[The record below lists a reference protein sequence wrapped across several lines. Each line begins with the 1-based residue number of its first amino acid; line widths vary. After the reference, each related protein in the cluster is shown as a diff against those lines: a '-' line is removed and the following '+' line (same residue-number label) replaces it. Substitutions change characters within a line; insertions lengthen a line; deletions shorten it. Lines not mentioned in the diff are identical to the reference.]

1 MKTYNLEKVSQF
13 LDVVNDDN
21 IEVLVNDFAKFLIM
35 YNNSINIYRK
45 ELPKETKGKTNLEIL
60 SAEFIWTDD
69 GVSEFKEVKIHNK
82 KTGEIRKIK

>member
-45 ELPKETKGKTNLEIL
+45 ELP
-60 SAEFIWTDD
+60 
-69 GVSEFKEVKIHNK
+69 
-82 KTGEIRKIK
+82 